1 MRGNGYLGASGL
13 KSAVTVV
20 FSGHDIL

>member
-13 KSAVTVV
+13 KSTVTVV
-20 FSGHDIL
+20 FSGYDIL